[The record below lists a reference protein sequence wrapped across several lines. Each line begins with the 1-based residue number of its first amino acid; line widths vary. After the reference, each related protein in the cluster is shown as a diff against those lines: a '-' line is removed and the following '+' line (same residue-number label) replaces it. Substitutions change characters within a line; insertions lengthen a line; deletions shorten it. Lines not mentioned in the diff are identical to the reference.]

1 MKKWMVL
8 LLAVI
13 SVSCSQNRN
22 LLTLFIGTYTDGFYA
37 YSFDEEDGAVVS
49 EGSFP
54 EAPGAFAK
62 ACMPNPSYLTRRGE
76 MVYAVSEMSDST
88 ASVWSWKFW
97 GDSLQCVASAP
108 TGGEAGTAPCYVST
122 DGRYVAV
129 ANYSGG
135 SMALYRVQPG
145 GAVVR
150 PDSLILS
157 GAGGPDLR
165 RQGTPHVHCAVFAPD
180 GKYLFFSEFSADAIG
195 SLDIAGH
202 GVSNYRIA
210 ARLPADFGPRHLLF
224 DASGEHFYVI
234 GELSG
239 DVAVFDYKAGNL
251 TLRQVVKADRFYA
264 RGAADIHLSP
274 DGKFLYAS
282 LRLQNDGIAV
292 FSVGADGTRAEVGY
306 QHTGPHPRNFVITKD
321 LAIVACRDSDE
332 IEIYSRDPDSGLL
345 TDTGRR
351 ISLPKPVFVSLQE

>member
-1 MKKWMVL
+1 M
-8 LLAVI
+8 
-13 SVSCSQNRN
+13 
-22 LLTLFIGTYTDGFYA
+22 
-37 YSFDEEDGAVVS
+37 
-49 EGSFP
+49 
-54 EAPGAFAK
+54 
-62 ACMPNPSYLTRRGE
+62 
-76 MVYAVSEMSDST
+76 
-88 ASVWSWKFW
+88 
-97 GDSLQCVASAP
+97 
-108 TGGEAGTAPCYVST
+108 
-122 DGRYVAV
+122 
-129 ANYSGG
+129 
-135 SMALYRVQPG
+135 
-145 GAVVR
+145 
-150 PDSLILS
+150 
-157 GAGGPDLR
+157 
-165 RQGTPHVHCAVFAPD
+165 
-180 GKYLFFSEFSADAIG
+180 
-195 SLDIAGH
+195 
-202 GVSNYRIA
+202 
-210 ARLPADFGPRHLLF
+210 
-224 DASGEHFYVI
+224 I

-292 FSVGADGTRAEVGY
+292 FSVGADGTLAEVGY